1 MEMVKNSGTNFA
13 DVAGIDQV
21 LLERFLACKEH
32 GLDTYLGPADC

>member
-21 LLERFLACKEH
+21 LHCPVQHEMSGSMK
-32 GLDTYLGPADC
+32 